1 MEKLKFNLRWVDYTI
16 DPEKNTQIS
25 NFSGFMQDFPKGSWE
40 PQTFNVFEYVKNK
53 DKAAIDIG
61 AWIGPTAIWLSNN
74 FSKVVAVEADSVAL
88 EALKAN
94 LEDSGCTNVTV
105 VEKAIYSE
113 RSQVTFGTNQYVET
127 YQKEG
132 LGASTSQIKTGGFI
146 DGDYTIETITVNY
159 LSEYISFDE
168 VGFVKLDIEGGEEH
182 ILADIVKIAEQH
194 HWKMWISFH
203 RTWWKDQN
211 VDRFAGLFDNCKLAA
226 YNSFDKTVANSEIIK
241 CISGDPFGSI
251 YFEF

>member
-1 MEKLKFNLRWVDYTI
+1 MEKINFNLRWVDYSF
-16 DPEKNTQIS
+16 DPAKNSKIS
-25 NFSGFMQDFPKGSWE
+25 NFNMFMESFPKGYWE
-40 PQTFNVFEYVKNK
+40 AETFNVFEYVKNK

-61 AWIGPTAIWLSNN
+61 AWIGPTAVWLSKN
-74 FSKVVAVEADSVAL
+74 FSKLVAVEADNVAL

-94 LEDSGCTNVTV
+94 LEDSGCDNVTIV
-105 VEKAIYSE
+105 DKAIYSE
-113 RSQVTFGTNQYVET
+113 RSKVTFGSNQYVET

-146 DGDYTIETITVNY
+146 DGDYAIDTITIND

-182 ILADIVKIAEQH
+182 VLTDIIKLAEKYN
-194 HWKMWISFH
+194 WKLWISFH
-203 RTWWKDQN
+203 YTWWKNLDIK
-211 VDRFAGLFDNCKLAA
+211 RFEGLFNNCKLAA
-226 YNSFDKTVANSEIIK
+226 YNSFDKTIPNTDIIK
-241 CISGDPFGSI
+241 CISEDPFGSI

>member
-1 MEKLKFNLRWVDYTI
+1 MEKIKFNLRWVDYTF

-25 NFSGFMQDFPKGSWE
+25 NFNMFMESFPKGHWE
-40 PQTFNVFEYVKNK
+40 ADTFNVFEHVKNK

-61 AWIGPTAIWLSNN
+61 AWIGPTAVWLSNN

-94 LEDSGCTNVTV
+94 LEDSDCTNVIIV
-105 VEKAIYSE
+105 DKAIYSE
-113 RSQVTFGTNQYVET
+113 RSKVTFGSNQYNET

-146 DGDYTIETITVNY
+146 DGDYSIDTITVED

-182 ILADIVKIAEQH
+182 ILSDIVKVAEKY

-203 RTWWKDQN
+203 YNWWKDGN
-211 VDRFAGLFDNCKLAA
+211 LDRFKGLFDNCKLAS
-226 YNSFDKTVANSEIIK
+226 YNSFNNIIPNNEILLW
-241 CISGDPFGSI
+241 ISRDPFGSI